1 MSDDEPRTID
11 DRFEILEVWRRP
23 LIGDGSAAVRV
34 LAKVEAGAYG
44 PEEYA
49 VGISTRP
56 DAQLAPLLDEAD
68 LFTGL
73 SFAEAHWVAAVLAS
87 AAERVEDAES
97 LLFDL
102 RVPVDL
108 AWRDVDLASEV
119 VEPGGLRSQP
129 LVPWEPEAESLTP
142 GRYAIATYT
151 LDCGHQAVE
160 LLRQDPDAAPFWVE
174 DGAVDHLAA
183 RDARSLTRLLHR
195 AANLEEAHTIIEA
208 AQANLAR
215 HPDDEDEEDDRP
227 VIADWLLWTLSRLIV
242 LPVLYIYPLRMR
254 RRGGDLP
261 RTGPVLIVC
270 NHVSVADPIVLMAAA
285 RKRRTSMVAKRAFP
299 EAPPLRLAAADLP
312 RDPPRPRRSPPT
324 SPRPQR
330 LRPARPGRRRRRLP
344 RGPRQPPRHHA
355 PRGRRAPASSGC
367 APGSPSS
374 RPSPGTPSSSAA
386 RRESSS
392 ARPIDLSD
400 IAAPPPRAQPPR
412 DGPVMTVLAER
423 FSPGRRTG
431 PRTPRRAPARHRP
444 HPRDLV
450 PAARPRPGPRRRA
463 GGRRRGLDD
472 PGEHHQQHEQAGHGD
487 AGELEPHAFQRP
499 AAPAHRR

>member
-1 MSDDEPRTID
+1 MSDDDDRAID

-23 LIGDGSAAVRV
+23 LMGDGSAAVRV

-129 LVPWEPEAESLTP
+129 LVPWEPEAESATP

-183 RDARSLTRLLHR
+183 RDARSLTRLLHG
-195 AANLEEAHTIIEA
+195 AVNLEEAHTIIEA

-215 HPDDEDEEDDRP
+215 HPDDEDEEDADR
-227 VIADWLLWTLSRLIV
+227 
-242 LPVLYIYPLRMR
+242 
-254 RRGGDLP
+254 
-261 RTGPVLIVC
+261 
-270 NHVSVADPIVLMAAA
+270 
-285 RKRRTSMVAKRAFP
+285 
-299 EAPPLRLAAADLP
+299 
-312 RDPPRPRRSPPT
+312 
-324 SPRPQR
+324 
-330 LRPARPGRRRRRLP
+330 
-344 RGPRQPPRHHA
+344 
-355 PRGRRAPASSGC
+355 
-367 APGSPSS
+367 
-374 RPSPGTPSSSAA
+374 
-386 RRESSS
+386 
-392 ARPIDLSD
+392 
-400 IAAPPPRAQPPR
+400 
-412 DGPVMTVLAER
+412 
-423 FSPGRRTG
+423 
-431 PRTPRRAPARHRP
+431 
-444 HPRDLV
+444 
-450 PAARPRPGPRRRA
+450 
-463 GGRRRGLDD
+463 
-472 PGEHHQQHEQAGHGD
+472 
-487 AGELEPHAFQRP
+487 
-499 AAPAHRR
+499 